1 MKFTRIFT
9 EDKLDVYKNLKFKT
23 TSSEIK
29 NPDGTIVFSAPEI
42 EVPGNYSQVAADV
55 IAQKYFRKA
64 GVPAYLKKV
73 KESNVPEWLSRSEP
87 DEDKLETI
95 PDPSLGTWSEA
106 MVTNLL
112 FFRVDRICFIPLES
126 IFTMLT
132 PREFLDSVITL
143 SKVEFF
149 GFV

>member
-95 PDPSLGTWSEA
+95 PEDERYGAEISAFPSPISP
-106 MVTNLL
+106 
-112 FFRVDRICFIPLES
+112 CS
-126 IFTMLT
+126 
-132 PREFLDSVITL
+132 S
-143 SKVEFF
+143 
-149 GFV
+149 

>member
-1 MKFTRIFT
+1 MKFTRLFT

-64 GVPAYLKKV
+64 GVPTFLKKV
-73 KESNVPEWLSRSEP
+73 KEINVPEWLSRSEP
-87 DEDKLETI
+87 DMGKLETI
-95 PDPSLGTWSEA
+95 HEDERYGGETSAKQVFNRLAGTW
-106 MVTNLL
+106 TYWGW
-112 FFRVDRICFIPLES
+112 
-126 IFTMLT
+126 
-132 PREFLDSVITL
+132 
-143 SKVEFF
+143 K
-149 GFV
+149 G